1 MSHLNEIGICQHI
14 FACGMKKGQKCL
26 YPNCRIHDEYNC
38 NLAKFLNLPRYFVD
52 NAKKLHSDF
61 YFVLVKKFQHF
72 LTCDNMEDL
81 VMNFKSVFGMLE
93 YDETTKETKE
103 LRIMYIYIILDSPAV
118 IKHLLSPHEKFKKV
132 VYGKIEE
139 FSSSDNENGSLE
151 FKKYVSENFVTNR
164 RFLSVKKNSE
174 YKKRVFRMYMK
185 TMVLCNKW
193 FNDTMEKRYAPGGN
207 GAVEA
212 EKRFLSSLTNQG
224 QGGKTFTKTNVRRS
238 ERIKK
243 KIIL

>member
-72 LTCDNMEDL
+72 LTCDKMDEL
-81 VMNFKSVFGMLE
+81 VMNFKSVFNMLE

-103 LRIMYIYIILDSPAV
+103 LVIIYIYIILDSPAV
-118 IKHLLSPHEKFKKV
+118 IKHLLSHEKFKKV

-151 FKKYVSENFVTNR
+151 FKKYVSENFVTSR

-174 YKKRVFRMYMK
+174 YKTKVFRLYMK
-185 TMVLCNKW
+185 TMVQCNEW
-193 FNDTMEKRYAPGGN
+193 FNDTMEKRYAPFGN
-207 GAVEA
+207 GAIEA
-212 EKRFLSSLTNQG
+212 EKDFNQCY
-224 QGGKTFTKTNVRRS
+224 QKFSGKINSVNVRRS
-238 ERIKK
+238 ERIKNK
-243 KIIL
+243 VQ